1 MKILRER
8 AVTPELRETC
18 SVVARKPKGG
28 WKPGEHIT
36 KLLFLRKFDL
46 SLSVLGILHP
56 TTKSQSKESE
66 IERCCILRVEKSS
79 SVLKQERAKRC
90 SLLSERRSYFGKK
103 EREEKKKTQHSLGAD
118 SRKLKSGNKGRT
130 ASVSPTPEETS

>member
-103 EREEKKKTQHSLGAD
+103 EREEKKKNTTFPW
-118 SRKLKSGNKGRT
+118 GRF
-130 ASVSPTPEETS
+130 

>member
-1 MKILRER
+1 M
-8 AVTPELRETC
+8 
-18 SVVARKPKGG
+18 VARKPKGG
-28 WKPGEHIT
+28 WKTGEHIN

-56 TTKSQSKESE
+56 TTKSQSKGSE

-103 EREEKKKTQHSLGAD
+103 ERKKKNSLGAD
-118 SRKLKSGNKGRT
+118 SRKLKSETKAELLLSLPPLRKQAGLGNFLPPSTGGSCWDR
-130 ASVSPTPEETS
+130 